1 MRPSQTMLRFAV
13 FSVLVV
19 LLVALGREAAADPRS
34 GSYGAASVASAEV
47 NLDGLRSSLRETDA
61 IGFTT
66 KLSLKHDL
74 DSLLQRF
81 YEYHQGKSAETLPTL
96 RERFA
101 ELFSLTLSLLKDDDP
116 KLFRKLWD
124 AQGALWLTVSDPV
137 RFHAAVNGEKNDRV
151 AFQRKD

>member
-1 MRPSQTMLRFAV
+1 MRPIGNAPSLAAL
-13 FSVLVV
+13 SVLA
-19 LLVALGREAAADPRS
+19 LLLTVIGREAVADPQS
-34 GSYGAASVASAEV
+34 GAFEATSVSVMEI

-74 DSLLQRF
+74 DSLLESF
-81 YEYHQGKSAETLPTL
+81 GAYHEGQSEETLPTL

-101 ELFSLTLSLLKDDDP
+101 ELLSSTLSLLKDDDP

-124 AQGALWLTVSDPV
+124 ARGHLWLTISDPV
-137 RFHAAVNGEKNDRV
+137 RFHAAVNDEKNNRV